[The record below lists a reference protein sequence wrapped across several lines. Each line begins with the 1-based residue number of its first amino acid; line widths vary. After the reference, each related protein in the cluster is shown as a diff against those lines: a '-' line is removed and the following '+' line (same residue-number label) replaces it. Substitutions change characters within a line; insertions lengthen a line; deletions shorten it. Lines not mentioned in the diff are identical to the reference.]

1 MMQDYLV
8 AWMNWYYGD
17 GTLPF
22 PIEAQNKLTWE
33 MMMEASSKTEQI
45 KKIVGRP
52 RDVRTYIDDSVTLEY
67 GPGMFIDDDEWEKE
81 MGR

>member
-8 AWMNWYYGD
+8 EWMNWYYGNEPYPL
-17 GTLPF
+17 TLGSQMTHD
-22 PIEAQNKLTWE
+22 ER
-33 MMMEASSKTEQI
+33 MEALSKTEQI

-52 RDVRTYIDDSVTLEY
+52 RDVRTYIDDSVTPEY